1 MTMIIQAL
9 YTILVFFLLV
19 NGRMMM
25 FGNLV
30 IEPIL
35 LLALAALFTAI
46 GLIQF
51 FWEPRGQS
59 DFALALVV
67 YYLATSTFSLL
78 ITGDIMLTQM
88 LWVVLLITTGILFSY
103 RALTVG
109 SLIFLIITCAQVF
122 VVSQTINIWY
132 FVLHEVYALMMIAL
146 AFYITHLRNTGIV
159 SFDVYEKL
167 KYKEKLQS
175 QRLETVINSI
185 DDAIINVSARG
196 HLRFYNAATL
206 NLLDTNINLNDKE
219 IDDLFNLSNEQGEK
233 FKFSQL
239 LAETANFTLE
249 RDDLIHTYKDGQKIN
264 LHLAISR
271 VRSSFGSTAKTNLG
285 GFIVIARDITKRK
298 SLEDERDEFIAVV
311 SHELRTPVAIVEG
324 ALSNSLFAVEKGA
337 DTSMIKSA
345 LSDAHDQAMYL
356 AKMVN
361 DLSALSRAQRGINM
375 ESEAINVK
383 EFMQDLYNNYS
394 NQAAQANLQLN
405 LDSQTNAT
413 IEVSHVALEE
423 IMQNLIT
430 NAIKYTKEG
439 TVTIGTKSKPEGV
452 EFYVKDTGIGLSKSD
467 QAHIFQRFW
476 RSEDYRTRETN
487 GTGLGLHVVEQL
499 ACKIGTEIKL
509 ESRLNHGSTFYFTVS
524 TQKTNND

>member
-9 YTILVFFLLV
+9 YTMFMFFLDIS
-19 NGRMMM
+19 GKQMA
-25 FGNLV
+25 GNIV
-30 IEPIL
+30 IEPSL
-35 LLALAALFTAI
+35 LLILSAAFIAI
-46 GLIQF
+46 GVIQF
-51 FWEPRGQS
+51 FWKPRGQS
-59 DFALALVV
+59 DFVLALVV
-67 YYLATSTFSLL
+67 YYLATTVFSLL

-103 RALTVG
+103 RALTIG
-109 SLIFLIITCAQVF
+109 SLIFLIITSVQVF
-122 VVSQTINIWY
+122 ISSQTVDTWY
-132 FVLHEVYALMMIAL
+132 FILHEVYALMMIAL
-146 AFYITHLRNTGIV
+146 AFYLTHLRDTGIV

-206 NLLDTNINLNDKE
+206 NLLDTNDNLNDKE
-219 IDDLFNLSNEQGEK
+219 IDSLFNLSNEHGDHFE
-233 FKFSQL
+233 FSQL
-239 LAETANFTLE
+239 LTDTTNFTQE
-249 RDDLIHTYKDGQKIN
+249 RDDLLHTYKDGQKIN

-337 DTSMIKSA
+337 DTSMIKSS

-361 DLSALSRAQRGINM
+361 DLSALSRAQRGVNM
-375 ESEAINVK
+375 ESEPIDIK
-383 EFMQDLYNNYS
+383 DFMQDLYNNYS
-394 NQAAQANLQLN
+394 NQATQANLRLN
-405 LDSQTNAT
+405 LDSQVGAT
-413 IEVSHVALEE
+413 IHVSRVALEE

-439 TVTIGTKSKPEGV
+439 GVTIGAKAKADNI
-452 EFYVKDTGIGLSKSD
+452 EFFVKDTGIGLSKSD

-509 ESRLNHGSTFYFTVS
+509 DSRLNHGSTFYFSIPIEKQT
-524 TQKTNND
+524 D